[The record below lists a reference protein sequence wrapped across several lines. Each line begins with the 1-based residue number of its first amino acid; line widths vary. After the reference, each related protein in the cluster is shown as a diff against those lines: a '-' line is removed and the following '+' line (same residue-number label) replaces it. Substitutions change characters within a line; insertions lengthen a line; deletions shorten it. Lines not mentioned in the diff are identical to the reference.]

1 MGRTVPAI
9 TLEFMRQQKA
19 YEGFRRGLKCSDQ
32 LALGE
37 LLSAQRSTQQRPL
50 MQRMLCH
57 LRFFYFQYYWKNTKM

>member
-37 LLSAQRSTQQRPL
+37 LLSAQRSTQLSQL
-50 MQRMLCH
+50 MLRMHCH
-57 LRFFYFQYYWKNTKM
+57 SRYFCFVCYWKNTKM